1 MKDDPIQLTSIKR
14 SLRYEE
20 HVGLLSNILNLMTCS
35 GQLELH
41 YSDLIYHTYVD
52 LYKQYL
58 NIIYIYIIY

>member
-14 SLRYEE
+14 LLRYEE

-41 YSDLIYHTYVD
+41 YHT
-52 LYKQYL
+52 
-58 NIIYIYIIY
+58 IPM